1 LGKVRIE
8 LEEIERGKKKTNLGN
23 NRRGRKN

>member
-8 LEEIERGKKKTNLGN
+8 LEEIERGKMKMNLGN

>member
-8 LEEIERGKKKTNLGN
+8 LEEIKRGKMKMNLGN